1 MLKSVQKNIM
11 KKIIKKSKG
20 GFWGVC
26 QKVSYTF
33 GAIQHVISGGENMLR
48 ICLIINAIIPIV
60 YVTIYWDVITKRKEM
75 SVSSK
80 KILVIGVAV
89 GIIALLVKIISIY
102 CS

>member
-1 MLKSVQKNIM
+1 M

-20 GFWGVC
+20 GFGGVC

-33 GAIQHVISGGENMLR
+33 GTIQHVISGGENMLR
-48 ICLIINAIIPIV
+48 ISLIINAIIPIV
-60 YVTIYWDVITKRKEM
+60 YVTLYWDVITKRKEM